1 MEPYPNW
8 QNDITELV
16 SSASSVLDI
25 SDLRSTE
32 LVCFSDYFRYRKL
45 QHARVLNHYA

>member
-16 SSASSVLDI
+16 SSASSVLDKSYLEVQFLYLS
-25 SDLRSTE
+25 SDN
-32 LVCFSDYFRYRKL
+32 V
-45 QHARVLNHYA
+45 